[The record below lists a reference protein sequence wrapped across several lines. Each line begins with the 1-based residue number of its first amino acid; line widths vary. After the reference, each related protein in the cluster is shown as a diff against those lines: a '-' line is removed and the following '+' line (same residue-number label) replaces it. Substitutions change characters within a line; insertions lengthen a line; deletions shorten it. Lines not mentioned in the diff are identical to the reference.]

1 MTHLFRYATTVAL
14 FTGLA
19 TGQVMAQSTSFNAPY
34 ISAPTPTQT
43 PSTQKNAGDD
53 HQIHGGEHFH
63 ARGHRTPPP
72 GYQDTPPTDFKHG
85 PDPDHE
91 AGVQRDSVT
100 GANLSKFGSAYQGSS
115 NVQSGQLGD
124 ATGNGWV
131 APKGNGW

>member
-1 MTHLFRYATTVAL
+1 MTRLFRYAATVAL
-14 FTGLA
+14 FSGLA

-34 ISAPTPTQT
+34 TGAPTQT
-43 PSTQKNAGDD
+43 PKAPADPTDD
-53 HQIHGGEHFH
+53 HKMHGGEHFH

-72 GYQDTPPTDFKHG
+72 GYQDTPSTDFQHG

-100 GANLSKFGSAYQGSS
+100 GANLSKFGSAYQSGS

-124 ATGNGWV
+124 ASGNGWV